1 MNDIKRRLRKQ
12 FMFDS
17 EKYIAEHGLVTDKEK
32 AIELLCE
39 SSKAWAVL
47 DESLKAD
54 SEVIMYLQP
63 MGERRIFLKN
73 ANDGSKSSFICSEE
87 GFTCYDIDDRSLNNV
102 DWFRLYLNSSSK
114 FKYYFVPN
122 INISR
127 NFDFKKY
134 FMIQSML
141 RASTNKDYNAAE
153 MFSEA
158 QGMID
163 YNSDIIGEEVTIYD
177 RSKLASIVAE
187 VCLKPKTKGIYP
199 TMKSKTTSE
208 N

>member
-1 MNDIKRRLRKQ
+1 MTDLKEKALNPFLFDAEEYIK
-12 FMFDS
+12 
-17 EKYIAEHGLVTDKEK
+17 KYGKVYDKET
-32 AIELLCE
+32 AIELLCQT
-39 SSKAWAVL
+39 SLAWNTL
-47 DESLKAD
+47 DESLKSD
-54 SEVIMYLQP
+54 SEIIMYLQP
-63 MGERRIFLKN
+63 MGERRMFLKN
-73 ANDGSKSSFICSEE
+73 ASDSSKSSFICSEE

-102 DWFRLYLNSSSK
+102 DWFRLFLNSPSK
-114 FKYYFVPN
+114 FKYYFIPN

-127 NFDFKKY
+127 DFDLKKY
-134 FMIQSML
+134 FVIQSML
-141 RASTNKDYNAAE
+141 RSSTTKDYCAAE

-187 VCLKPKTKGIYP
+187 VCPKPKTKGIYP